1 MFSLK
6 RAKCRRLLIH
16 ILQREKLIILMIS
29 WRQLLKFLFLKVS
42 ATASGADK
50 LSRLERSEAQK
61 FYSMLLEWRVSNKS
75 YAEMIMLFVGYWRTL
90 LQADRNAII
99 FVGRWGDLDA
109 FGSHNTPYTMLAGKT
124 RSQIINLAIVRIKE
138 EQDFIDN
145 NIIRFV
151 EILNDLDMLEEQFY
165 KKIKYGT
172 ADDEIICMLKN
183 GLGVLKSVKVTEG

>member
-1 MFSLK
+1 
-6 RAKCRRLLIH
+6 
-16 ILQREKLIILMIS
+16 
-29 WRQLLKFLFLKVS
+29 
-42 ATASGADK
+42 
-50 LSRLERSEAQK
+50 
-61 FYSMLLEWRVSNKS
+61 
-75 YAEMIMLFVGYWRTL
+75 MIMLFVGYWRTL

-172 ADDEIICMLKN
+172 ADDEIICML
-183 GLGVLKSVKVTEG
+183 